1 MRDYSKG
8 KIYTIKNKNDEN
20 LIYVGSSIEEYL
32 SKRFQKHKSHK
43 YCSLYM
49 YINDS
54 NNNTSWDDWYIELYE
69 EYPCENKMQLCKR
82 ENEIIR
88 QMATINKIGYRTE
101 EMKKEKQKEY
111 REKNKEII
119 SIRDKKYQE
128 KNREKILKQ
137 KAEYNETHKEH
148 KNNYMKIRYQEK
160 KEEIKLKTK
169 EYAEKNRAYICEKIQ
184 CSCGCLI
191 SRKGMREHERTKKHL
206 QIINQQ

>member
-43 YCSLYM
+43 HCSLYM

-119 SIRDKKYQE
+119 SIRDKNIMK
-128 KNREKILKQ
+128 KI
-137 KAEYNETHKEH
+137 
-148 KNNYMKIRYQEK
+148 EK
-160 KEEIKLKTK
+160 K
-169 EYAEKNRAYICEKIQ
+169 N
-184 CSCGCLI
+184 
-191 SRKGMREHERTKKHL
+191 
-206 QIINQQ
+206 